1 MRHRAILAAMTR
13 PTPIHDSLSLSPA
26 ILSTLVMLAIFIA
39 ASLATSSAQTREAGG
54 RKAPAI
60 LQGLDLVDVD
70 PYARCLGRI
79 AEAPLAAYNDAQAWR
94 ARGGGDAARHCAAL
108 AILQGGDATL
118 AAEELESLAAA
129 MRLRPAGLRAQV
141 LAQAARAW
149 TAAGRLAK
157 AHAAISVAIGL
168 TPGDPELRIDRAEIR
183 AESGALWEAIDD
195 LNHVLE
201 RAPRRADALVMRA
214 AAHRRLAVIDLAAED
229 VSRALAI
236 APELPE
242 AWLERGILDRAA
254 GRFDAARGAWIR
266 VLAADP
272 DGPAGEAARGHIEAL
287 EYGSTGRR

>member
-1 MRHRAILAAMTR
+1 MLVVAA
-13 PTPIHDSLSLSPA
+13 
-26 ILSTLVMLAIFIA
+26 
-39 ASLATSSAQTREAGG
+39 LATSSAQQREPGG

-70 PYARCLGRI
+70 PYARCLGKI

-118 AAEELESLAAA
+118 AAEELEALSAA
-129 MRLRPAGLRAQV
+129 MRLRPANLRAQV

-157 AHAAISVAIGL
+157 AQAAISVAIGL
-168 TPGDPELRIDRAEIR
+168 VPGDPELRIDRAEIR
-183 AESGALWEAIDD
+183 AEMGALWESIDD

-214 AAHRRLAVIDLAAED
+214 AAHRRLAVTDLAAED
-229 VSRALAI
+229 LARALAV
-236 APELPE
+236 APDLPE

-254 GRFDAARGAWIR
+254 GRLDAARGAWIR

-287 EYGSTGRR
+287 EYGGAGRR

>member
-1 MRHRAILAAMTR
+1 MMRPAPLPCPPISSLAVR
-13 PTPIHDSLSLSPA
+13 SPA
-26 ILSTLVMLAIFIA
+26 RLRTLVLSAMLVVA
-39 ASLATSSAQTREAGG
+39 ALAMSSAQQREPGG

-70 PYARCLGRI
+70 PYARCLGKI

-118 AAEELESLAAA
+118 AAEELEALSAA
-129 MRLRPAGLRAQV
+129 MRLRPANLRAQV

-157 AHAAISVAIGL
+157 AQAAISVAIGL
-168 TPGDPELRIDRAEIR
+168 VPGDPELRIDRAEIR
-183 AESGALWEAIDD
+183 AEMGALWEAIDD

-214 AAHRRLAVIDLAAED
+214 AAHRRLAVTDLAAED
-229 VSRALAI
+229 LARALAV
-236 APELPE
+236 APDLPE

-254 GRFDAARGAWIR
+254 GRLDAARGAWIR

-287 EYGSTGRR
+287 EYGGAGRR